1 MNFEPSTLVTD
12 RTNEDVLNQTAKGSY
27 NADDLNRVGAA
38 MQYIADRFAAYG
50 YQVSISP
57 KTDWAASGYLST
69 ATAGKYLADLA
80 VLRAALTVLTST
92 PNVPPDMDG
101 LTYTE
106 ANDIEQILK
115 DIDML
120 LTNAEMAWYRSG
132 DLYAGEV

>member
-1 MNFEPSTLVTD
+1 MSFDPSTLVTD

-27 NADDLNRVGAA
+27 TADDLNRVGAA
-38 MQYIADRFAAYG
+38 MQYIADRLAAHG
-50 YQVSISP
+50 YRVSISP
-57 KTDWAASGYLST
+57 KTDWTASGYLTVSS
-69 ATAGKYLADLA
+69 AEKYLTDLA

-120 LTNAEMAWYRSG
+120 LTNAELAWYRSG